1 MGRMNGLFQEPK
13 RDRVLG
19 EALRQ
24 IESGAGLADAEILRR
39 RIVAAARSRLAE
51 LARPAPR
58 WWEMISGWSRVAV
71 PVGLAASLAAGLL
84 VQGSVTGA
92 DSALSAGELGADST
106 LVIAAFSE
114 PSSGRL
120 LTAHLIAP
128 EGSDWL
134 LEQAVTQ

>member
-1 MGRMNGLFQEPK
+1 MSRLFEEPE

-24 IESGAGLADAEILRR
+24 IDAGAGPGDAEALRR
-39 RIVAAARSRLAE
+39 RIMAAARSRLAE
-51 LARPAPR
+51 LATPSPR

-71 PVGLAASLAAGLL
+71 PLGLAASLAAGLL

-92 DSALSAGELGADST
+92 DSASSTGELGADST

-114 PSSGRL
+114 PGSGSL

-128 EGSDWL
+128 EGNDWL

>member
-1 MGRMNGLFQEPK
+1 MSGLIKEPK

-24 IESGAGLADAEILRR
+24 IDAVAGAADAEILRR
-39 RIVAAARSRLAE
+39 RIVSAARSRLAE
-51 LARPAPR
+51 LAMPCPR

-71 PVGLAASLAAGLL
+71 PLGLAASLAAGLL
-84 VQGSVTGA
+84 VQGTVTGA
-92 DSALSAGELGADST
+92 ESASYAGELGADST
-106 LVIAAFSE
+106 LMIAAFSE

-128 EGSDWL
+128 EGNDWL

>member
-1 MGRMNGLFQEPK
+1 MSGLFKEPK
-13 RDRVLG
+13 WDRVLG

-24 IESGAGLADAEILRR
+24 LDPVAGPADAEILRR

-51 LARPAPR
+51 LARPSPR

-84 VQGSVTGA
+84 VQGRVTGA
-92 DSALSAGELGADST
+92 ESVSYAGELGADST
-106 LVIAAFSE
+106 LMIAAFSE

-128 EGSDWL
+128 EGNDWL

>member
-1 MGRMNGLFQEPK
+1 MSGLIKEPK
-13 RDRVLG
+13 RDQVLG

-24 IESGAGLADAEILRR
+24 IESVAGPADPEILRR
-39 RIVAAARSRLAE
+39 RIVAAARARLAE
-51 LARPAPR
+51 LAWPAPR

-84 VQGSVTGA
+84 VQGSIPGA
-92 DSALSAGELGADST
+92 DSASVGELGADST

-128 EGSDWL
+128 EGNDWL

>member
-1 MGRMNGLFQEPK
+1 MDRMNGLFQEPK

-24 IESGAGLADAEILRR
+24 IDSVAGPADAEILRR

-51 LARPAPR
+51 LTRPAPR

-84 VQGSVTGA
+84 VQGSVTA
-92 DSALSAGELGADST
+92 DSTLAVGELGADST

-114 PSSGRL
+114 PRSGRL

>member
-1 MGRMNGLFQEPK
+1 MARMRGLFKEPK

-19 EALRQ
+19 DALRQ
-24 IESGAGLADAEILRR
+24 IDAVAEPGDAESLRR
-39 RIVAAARSRLAE
+39 RIGAAAQSRLAD
-51 LARPAPR
+51 LAMPTPR

-92 DSALSAGELGADST
+92 DSAPYAGELGADST

-114 PSSGRL
+114 PGSGRL

-128 EGSDWL
+128 EGNDWL
-134 LEQAVTQ
+134 LEQAATQ